1 MNSLKR
7 LVPLLLVYVGGILS
21 TCPRNSR
28 VPASRVHFLAPIRLE
43 FGKTCA
49 RLTSGTRRAFQ
60 AFIDFFRPSTPFLG
74 SLLLTRRPTVL
85 PGHRESAHIES
96 RQWRGT
102 SQTQPFCILLLV
114 VKASISEL
122 LGISIDAFSAR
133 FSNIFTSAFHQWLSI
148 HLGMQYTRM
157 VRISQHPVLARC
169 ALRTPFLY
177 CKLPSAI

>member
-1 MNSLKR
+1 MPKDSDTRRQPRTFKTTGSSHTSLKR

-28 VPASRVHFLAPIRLE
+28 VQASRVHFLAPIRLE

-60 AFIDFFRPSTPFLG
+60 AFIDFFRPTTPFFRI
-74 SLLLTRRPTVL
+74 SNSHSAADARPN
-85 PGHRESAHIES
+85 
-96 RQWRGT
+96 
-102 SQTQPFCILLLV
+102 PFCILLLV

-133 FSNIFTSAFHQWLSI
+133 FSNIFSSAFHQR
-148 HLGMQYTRM
+148 MQYTRM